1 MSERNR
7 ANTGTFRQQKNH
19 CKTLQLR
26 GKNKKV
32 SCLGPWGGN
41 SPAWFPGLAIPP
53 SEGRAAAGKRNRGTK
68 FCSRRS
74 GWEGAGTSLVRGGGG
89 KRMRKRG
96 PEATLAEGQG
106 LCDARYTMELGS
118 QNNSAKGSLEASDEQ
133 SDGQRGER
141 CPSPT

>member
-1 MSERNR
+1 
-7 ANTGTFRQQKNH
+7 
-19 CKTLQLR
+19 
-26 GKNKKV
+26 
-32 SCLGPWGGN
+32 
-41 SPAWFPGLAIPP
+41 
-53 SEGRAAAGKRNRGTK
+53 
-68 FCSRRS
+68 
-74 GWEGAGTSLVRGGGG
+74 
-89 KRMRKRG
+89 MRKRG

>member
-1 MSERNR
+1 MEIAQRGFLDLQYRQVRAGLER
-7 ANTGTFRQQKNH
+7 GI
-19 CKTLQLR
+19 
-26 GKNKKV
+26 V
-32 SCLGPWGGN
+32 GP
-41 SPAWFPGLAIPP
+41 SF
-53 SEGRAAAGKRNRGTK
+53 AAGAVGGRVLAHPW
-68 FCSRRS
+68 C
-74 GWEGAGTSLVRGGGG
+74 GGGG

-141 CPSPT
+141 CPNPT